1 MIHNI
6 ILAVYND
13 PKFCELISKMRPAD
27 LQEDL
32 KHHIITELYRLEEKT
47 PGKIEAI
54 YNRGEMFGFLYGM
67 VRLQFMSSKST
78 FHRLF
83 RRQFDELTG
92 VERVD
97 DNMTEYEIA
106 YLMANSELWIK

>member
-1 MIHNI
+1 M
-6 ILAVYND
+6 YKD
-13 PKFCELISKMRPAD
+13 PKFCELISKMRPSD

-32 KHHIITELYRLEEKT
+32 KHHIISELYRLHEKT

-83 RRQFDELTG
+83 RREHAELTG
-92 VERVD
+92 IERVD
-97 DNMTEYEIA
+97 DNLTEYELQ
-106 YLMANSELWIK
+106 YLIDNCEIYVR

>member
-1 MIHNI
+1 
-6 ILAVYND
+6 
-13 PKFCELISKMRPAD
+13 MRPAD

-32 KHHIITELYRLEEKT
+32 KHHIISELYRLHEKT

-54 YNRGEMFGFLYGM
+54 YSRGEMFPFLVGM

-83 RRQFDELTG
+83 RREHAELTG
-92 VERVD
+92 IERVD
-97 DNMTEYEIA
+97 DNLTEYEIE
-106 YLMANSELWIK
+106 YLLNNTEIFCK